1 MNTMK
6 TDIIGDKRAQILRSR
21 TANKQLDISDI
32 DKEEFDPN
40 TEKYNFLENYP
51 DPRVD
56 KFYYKDKEHR

>member
-1 MNTMK
+1 MVT
-6 TDIIGDKRAQILRSR
+6 
-21 TANKQLDISDI
+21 NKQLDISDI

-56 KFYYKDKEHR
+56 KFYYKDKEHREIPKSGLSTLDLPLQK